1 MRFSRRVDAFGDEVF
16 AALNVRRRE
25 REAAG
30 LPVFDLSI
38 GTPDFAPA
46 PHVVDA
52 LCDAARIP
60 ENWKYTLRDS
70 DELLAAVCAYYQRRY
85 GVELVPEEVMS
96 VRGTQEG
103 MLPLALALVDP
114 GDVVL
119 VPDPC
124 YPVFRAA
131 ATMAGAELAFYPLT
145 AEHGFR
151 PHVADID
158 PAVADRAKY
167 MVVSLPSNPVGS
179 VAAPGTY
186 EEVVAFAREHDLL
199 IVHDNAYSD
208 IIFDTELPGG
218 SFLGVPGAREVGV
231 EFFSLSKSFNVT
243 GARLSFLVGRPD
255 VVGAVRKIR
264 SQTDFGMFAPEQ
276 AAAIAC
282 LTGPLE
288 GVREQCAAYQE
299 RRDALAEGLESLGWE
314 RPNAEGTLFV
324 WECLPH
330 GRTDSLAFCLELME
344 KSGVICTPGASFGPA
359 GEGYIRF
366 ALVTPTEQIRSA
378 ISAIRAAGL

>member
-1 MRFSRRVDAFGDEVF
+1 MQFSSRLDLFGDEVF
-16 AALNVRRRE
+16 AALNQLKRK

-38 GTPDFAPA
+38 GTPDFEPA
-46 PHVVDA
+46 PHVVEA
-52 LCDAARIP
+52 LIEAARRP
-60 ENWKYTLRDS
+60 GAWRYTLRDS
-70 DELLAAVCAYYQRRY
+70 DELSSAVCAYYQRRY
-85 GVELVPEEVMS
+85 GVALQPDEVMS

-103 MLPLALALVDP
+103 MLPLALALIDP

-131 ATMAGAELAFYPLT
+131 ALMAGAELAYYPLT

-151 PHVADID
+151 PHVAGID

-167 MVVSLPSNPVGS
+167 LVVSLPANPVGS
-179 VAAPGTY
+179 AAIPGIY
-186 EEVVAFAREHDLL
+186 EEIVSFARAHDL
-199 IVHDNAYSD
+199 IVVHDNAYSD
-208 IIFDTELPGG
+208 IVFDTDVPGG
-218 SFLGVPGAREVGV
+218 SFLAVPGARELGV

-243 GARLSFLVGRPD
+243 GARLSFLVGNAE

-282 LTGPLE
+282 LTSPLD
-288 GVREQCAAYQE
+288 GVREQRLAYHE
-299 RRDALAEGLESLGWE
+299 RRDALADGLEELGWE

-324 WECLPH
+324 WERLPH
-330 GRTDSLAFCLELME
+330 GRNDSLAFCMELME
-344 KSGVICTPGASFGPA
+344 RSGVIVTPGASFGPA
-359 GEGYIRF
+359 GEGYVRF
-366 ALVTPTEQIRSA
+366 ALVMPVEQIRA
-378 ISAIRAAGL
+378 ALAAIRDAGM